1 MSFTPRTAGRPGTA
15 PSRRVKVAVAA
26 AAAATALLAGATG
39 AASAADAPAQT
50 VVVTAAR
57 HLMPAL
63 DAPAAMTVV
72 TAEEIARSGADDLL
86 DALRGRAGL
95 SLQGRSI
102 GGRRVISLRGMDS
115 KHTLY
120 LVDGRRIGAT
130 DGIVGHSDFQY
141 DWIAV
146 DEIERIEV
154 VRGPLSVLYGAEAMG
169 GVVNVITRRA
179 GEHWSGGARVQGLW
193 ADGGR
198 GGDGHRAAVHVGGPL
213 AADWTLRTGASS
225 SRRGALAA
233 ADEPRLSVL
242 EGQDKTDVWAVVDGR
257 PAAGHKV
264 SLEHRE
270 GREQRW
276 ADARERSGARRW
288 YRNDHALERRH
299 SALGWEADWSARS
312 ASLLQAYRSELD
324 VVNTRSAGV
333 APNPAQRLTDLVLD
347 GQWRQD
353 VGAWALTT
361 GFEARNESL
370 RDPGLPGGE
379 SLARQRAL
387 FVQAQTAL
395 TDTVDLTAGL
405 RHDRHQRFGEAW
417 SPRVYLLWR
426 AGGGWT
432 VKGGSSHGFKA
443 PNLKQIVPGS
453 RREGPNTVIGNPGL
467 APETSDAVEF
477 GASWAGRGREIELM
491 LFDQRVRDL
500 IELRLVRPGPVP
512 GIGTYVYE
520 NLERARLR
528 GLEAAWAER
537 LGGGW
542 QLQASWTWLDARSG
556 DGEPLLQRPRHALGA
571 QLDWTGGA
579 WEAGL
584 RLDHSSRQWLAA
596 ASAGAPPA
604 RGPDLTQLGLRLA
617 WKPRKDLTVALAVD
631 NLTDLQP
638 TEKSALYLHAEP
650 PRSAWLTL
658 RSRW

>member
-1 MSFTPRTAGRPGTA
+1 MRSNPGRMALFGA
-15 PSRRVKVAVAA
+15 RRHGA
-26 AAAATALLAGATG
+26 ALLAVLGSCLTPAL
-39 AASAADAPAQT
+39 AAAQTQQAAQGQT
-50 VVVTAAR
+50 VVVTASR

-72 TAEEIARSGADDLL
+72 TQEDIARAGADDLL
-86 DALRGRAGL
+86 DALRGEAGL

-115 KHTLY
+115 KHTLF
-120 LVDGRRIGAT
+120 LVDGRRVSAS

-146 DEIERIEV
+146 DDIERIEV

-169 GVVNVITRRA
+169 GVVNVITRRP
-179 GEHWSGGARVQGLW
+179 GERWSGGARVQGLW

-198 GGDGHRAAVHVGGPL
+198 GGDGHRAAAHVGGPL
-213 AADWTLRTGASS
+213 GAGWALRAGAAT
-225 SRRGALAA
+225 SRRDALAA

-242 EGQDKTDVWAVVDGR
+242 EGQDKSDAWLLLDGT
-257 PAAGHKV
+257 PARGQRV

-270 GREQRW
+270 GREDRW

-288 YRNDHALERRH
+288 YRNDHRLERRH
-299 SALGWEADWSARS
+299 SALAWEADWPAAGDAS
-312 ASLLQAYRSELD
+312 SLLQLYRSELD
-324 VVNTRSAGV
+324 VLNTRTAGV
-333 APNPAQRLTDLVLD
+333 APNPAQRLSDLVLD
-347 GQWRQD
+347 GQWRQQL
-353 VGAWALTT
+353 GALALTA
-361 GFEARNESL
+361 GFEARNETL

-379 SLARQRAL
+379 SMARQRAL
-387 FVQAQTAL
+387 FVQGETAL
-395 TDTVDLTAGL
+395 SPALELTAGL
-405 RHDRHQRFGEAW
+405 RHDDHQRFGEAW
-417 SPRVYLLWR
+417 SPRAYLLWR

-432 VKGGSSHGFKA
+432 VKGGYSHGFKA
-443 PNLKQIVPGS
+443 PNLKQIVPGE
-453 RREGPNTVIGNPGL
+453 RREGPNTVIGNADL
-467 APETSDAVEF
+467 APETSDALEL
-477 GASWAGRGREIELM
+477 GATWAGGGREIELM

-542 QLQASWTWLDARSG
+542 QTQLSWTWLDARNG
-556 DGEPLLQRPRHALGA
+556 DGEPLRQRPRHALGA
-571 QLDWTGGA
+571 RLDWAGAA

-584 RLDHSSRQWLAA
+584 RLDYSSGQWLAA
-596 ASAGAPPA
+596 LAAGAPPQ
-604 RGPDLTQLGLRLA
+604 RGPDLAQLGLRLA
-617 WKPRKDLTVALAVD
+617 WKPRADLVIALAVD

-638 TEKSALYLHAEP
+638 TEKSPLYLHAEP